1 MNSCTCYRLLGLEK
15 GASVREIKDAYRKLA
30 LKYHPDKSIS
40 KQDDEKFKL
49 INEAYQILRA
59 DHIRRID
66 ENLNNQKPNDG
77 ISNENGLGS
86 KIPYWNELNPNKILK
101 EDWGRYAKYAEKAY
115 QDFCKYEEEMWDYSE
130 KMVKRTT
137 STLIPLVATQ
147 YTRIPF
153 LFVSQVYVP
162 LLKKG
167 RYTGAR
173 LKNHLRLLNKNCID
187 EK

>member
-30 LKYHPDKSIS
+30 LKYHPDKNVS
-40 KQDDEKFKL
+40 KQDDKKFKL
-49 INEAYQILRA
+49 INEAYQILRT
-59 DHIRRID
+59 DHVRCID
-66 ENLNNQKPNDG
+66 ENLYNQKPNDG
-77 ISNENGLGS
+77 ISNVNGLGS
-86 KIPYWNELNPNKILK
+86 KTHYWDELNPNKILK
-101 EDWGRYAKYAEKAY
+101 EDWSRYVKYAEKAY

-137 STLIPLVATQ
+137 STLVPLVATP

-153 LFVSQVYVP
+153 LFVSQVCTP

-167 RYTGAR
+167 RHTGAR